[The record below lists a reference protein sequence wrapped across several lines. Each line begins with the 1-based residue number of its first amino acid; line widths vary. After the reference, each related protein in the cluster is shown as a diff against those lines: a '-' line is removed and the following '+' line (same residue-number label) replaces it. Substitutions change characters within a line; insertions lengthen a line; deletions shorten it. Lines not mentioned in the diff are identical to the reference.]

1 VFLGSIAM
9 TLAADQ
15 PLAAPADYKLYS
27 FKKRCYAFLDA
38 KKKMTTAYVTRS
50 RRKLWEMPGWYR
62 VAALSDDGEHF
73 VTGYDGGN
81 LIPLD
86 YDRKMAMLTF
96 YRQGKVFRTITLEQL
111 VPDLSKLRRTASHYS
126 WGYYAGVEK
135 EGIYRVDTVDRGA
148 LYFDMK
154 TGERVQ

>member
-1 VFLGSIAM
+1 MAL
-9 TLAADQ
+9 TADQ
-15 PLAAPADYKLYS
+15 PLPAPKDYKIYS

-38 KKKMTTAYVTRS
+38 KQKITTAYVTRT

-62 VAALSDDGEHF
+62 VAALADDGEHF

-86 YDRKMAMLTF
+86 YDCKMAMLTF
-96 YRQGKVFRTITLEQL
+96 YREGKVFRTITLEQL
-111 VPDLSKLRRTASHYS
+111 VPDLSKLSRTASHYS

-135 EGIYRVDTVDRGA
+135 EGIYRVDTVDRGT

-154 TGERVQ
+154 TGERVK